1 MAASTGSSAFSYLNQ
16 PGLESAFNQPM
27 VDPVAWM
34 KAFRIKKSPDSD
46 YGSYLRPVSEEF
58 LRAQQRP
65 EATPDAQ
72 APYQTPV
79 SEADYLQRAEAD
91 LALNRAYNRDMLQ
104 DYYSL
109 TRRQNL
115 ESMYDAFPLQAL
127 AADIA
132 TRRNLAA
139 SKGIAYFK
147 DVNLPTAQAV
157 RNLYAQQQKEGAS
170 TGMAREQAAITD
182 AYRAAVQGSGI
193 GYRGQTFNV
202 G

>member
-1 MAASTGSSAFSYLNQ
+1 MAASTGSSTLSYLNEPDLQ
-16 PGLESAFNQPM
+16 SAFGQPM

-34 KAFRIKKSPDSD
+34 KAFKIKKSPDTD
-46 YGSYLRPVSEEF
+46 YGAYLRPAAETFRSGS
-58 LRAQQRP
+58 QQP
-65 EATPDAQ
+65 ETAPDPQ
-72 APYQTPV
+72 APYTAPV
-79 SEADYLQRAEAD
+79 PESDYLQRVEAD

-104 DYYSL
+104 DYYALS
-109 TRRQNL
+109 RRQNL

-139 SKGIAYFK
+139 SKGFAYFK

-170 TGMAREQAAITD
+170 IGMAREQAAIAD